1 MNSFFGIKKFKK
13 AIWHFIPNRFHL
25 KLKLIYMLVTG
36 NYDKEMVYFRDKNIV
51 DGGSVYWNRNI
62 IEPDI
67 SPIVEA
73 L

>member
-1 MNSFFGIKKFKK
+1 MFVPVDNVLGMFETYVYTKETFDPAPRIIQECK
-13 AIWHFIPNRFHL
+13 
-25 KLKLIYMLVTG
+25 Y
-36 NYDKEMVYFRDKNIV
+36 YDKEMVYFRDKNIV